1 MTEKHIRQIESQL
14 PEGEH
19 IDRMYRALEGDIR
32 VITKNAKG
40 WDTRYTVI
48 YNPADDSVTIRQF

>member
-40 WDTRYTVI
+40 RETRYTVI